1 MTNRLVSALLGAA
14 LFALSP
20 FGVEFSLAAHSD
32 VEAPPTSDKEPLQC
46 ISLIRECF
54 SYHGFNR
61 SNCFFTS
68 ATHPFCQGSELGSL
82 AYRRWVLAPSEQGTS
97 KEAAEAM
104 AQNQI
109 DQQSSAQAFL
119 GPQVVDPSCIK
130 RSDEAL
136 ESNLRIDTISIE
148 TVRKLTESLEKC
160 KKDIGLELRRQ

>member
-1 MTNRLVSALLGAA
+1 MKKSLVVA
-14 LFALSP
+14 LFFALCLVNTP
-20 FGVEFSLAAHSD
+20 RANAAHSD
-32 VEAPPTSDKEPLQC
+32 VEAPPTSDKESLQC

-68 ATHPFCQGSELGSL
+68 ATHPFCHGSELGSL
-82 AYRRWVLAPSEQGTS
+82 AYRRWVLAPNEQGTN

-104 AQNQI
+104 AQNQL

-119 GPQVVDPSCIK
+119 GPQVVDTACIK
-130 RSDEAL
+130 RTDEAL
-136 ESNLRIDTISIE
+136 ESNLRIDSISIE